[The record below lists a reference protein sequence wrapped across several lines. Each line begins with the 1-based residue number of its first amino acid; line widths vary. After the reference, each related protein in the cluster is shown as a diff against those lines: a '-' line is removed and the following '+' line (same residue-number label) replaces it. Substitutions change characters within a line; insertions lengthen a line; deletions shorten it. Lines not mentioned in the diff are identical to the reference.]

1 MKERKDK
8 VEDTFHLKKVKKII
22 IMKIVKLV
30 RQADVHGT
38 LIQGIH
44 NTGAMEEWETT

>member
-1 MKERKDK
+1 M
-8 VEDTFHLKKVKKII
+8 EDTFHLKIVKKTI

-38 LIQGIH
+38 LFQEIH
-44 NTGAMEEWETT
+44 NTGAMEEYETT